1 MKIFCH
7 VPRESWIV
15 DRMGS
20 EYLKYSSHDVSLNS
34 INDDTDII
42 WLFASWCWNH
52 IPLKILE
59 NKTVVCTIHHEVPE
73 KFDNKRRKNFL
84 ARDKFVN
91 FYHTYTEE
99 TADLIKAISK
109 KPVKIIPHWVNNNLW
124 KQKDKI
130 EARKKFSLPQNK
142 FLIGSFQRD
151 TEGHDLKTPK
161 LEKGPDIFIEKVKDI
176 CKFKKDVHVLLSGWR
191 RQYVINELEKISVK
205 YTYIELPDNDTI
217 NFLYNA
223 LDLYI
228 VSSRCEGGPQAIF
241 ECSALKVPIIA
252 TKVGQSFLLSSDCIY
267 DHKKELSKEFID
279 ISLLATGYNFTNISC
294 LFIEK
299 HVKIY
304 DNYFKEVS

>member
-20 EYLKYSSHDVSLNS
+20 EYLKYSSHDVSLSS

-42 WLFASWCWNH
+42 WLFASWCWNQ

-73 KFDNKRRKNFL
+73 KFDNERRKNFL

-124 KQKDKI
+124 K
-130 EARKKFSLPQNK
+130 
-142 FLIGSFQRD
+142 
-151 TEGHDLKTPK
+151 H
-161 LEKGPDIFIEKVKDI
+161 
-176 CKFKKDVHVLLSGWR
+176 
-191 RQYVINELEKISVK
+191 
-205 YTYIELPDNDTI
+205 
-217 NFLYNA
+217 LY
-223 LDLYI
+223 
-228 VSSRCEGGPQAIF
+228 
-241 ECSALKVPIIA
+241 
-252 TKVGQSFLLSSDCIY
+252 
-267 DHKKELSKEFID
+267 
-279 ISLLATGYNFTNISC
+279 
-294 LFIEK
+294 
-299 HVKIY
+299 
-304 DNYFKEVS
+304 